1 MCRLVTCINGGLRR
15 SAGNVWRCHC
25 ASGPTAD
32 WVGRGCLAPCMSR
45 LPDCMLACVEQVWG
59 HPARDETRVAWRCS
73 ERKDDARG
81 WRRAWVP
88 AIPERRIPAR
98 GRSTDGAKSGWSG
111 LRVPNNCGRMGSQ
124 YPRSGVL
131 SSLTGQH
138 LRSSYSFSGM
148 AGVQLFERRRIASSC
163 VWLMQHAAARLLQPP
178 SQRPSGVS
186 CAPRPRLSHVLTAS
200 SKNTLFLR
208 LRLRPILFSS
218 SPLPRAPRSLAP
230 V

>member
-1 MCRLVTCINGGLRR
+1 MCRLVTCINGALRR

-25 ASGPTAD
+25 ASGPSAD

-45 LPDCMLACVEQVWG
+45 LPDCIPACVEQVRG
-59 HPARDETRVAWRCS
+59 HPARDEAAVARRCS

-81 WRRAWVP
+81 WRRGWVP
-88 AIPERRIPAR
+88 AIPERRTPAR
-98 GRSTDGAKSGWSG
+98 GQSTGGAKPGMG
-111 LRVPNNCGRMGSQ
+111 VACGYGTIVGGAARCI
-124 YPRSGVL
+124 PRWCSCEPDW
-131 SSLTGQH
+131 TH
-138 LRSSYSFSGM
+138 LRSSSSFSGM

-163 VWLMQHAAARLLQPP
+163 VWLMQHAAARLLQKP

-218 SPLPRAPRSLAP
+218 SPLPRATRSLAP